1 MTSNLQFKKVI
12 LESGEERQDLA
23 THANPDCTNCGPTD
37 SKTSRDSK
45 TRDSKTRD
53 SKTRNLLMHTNPD
66 CVDSGSS
73 NK

>member
-45 TRDSKTRD
+45 TRDSKTR
-53 SKTRNLLMHTNPD
+53 NLLMHTNPD